1 MYKSATL
8 SGRPT
13 PDSKRALPVLV
24 VQFAQKASLV
34 LVRLGIAIMWQVA
47 EP

>member
-8 SGRPT
+8 SGRP
-13 PDSKRALPVLV
+13 KRVLPVLV